1 MTRSHLGA
9 ALAALAC
16 GATPASAVVL
26 WQGDGNV
33 TAATAACAPGVAER
47 RDIGVGT
54 ILRTLYRP
62 ADLSNNG
69 ADARFSFVHDGQALY
84 AVFLPGGALPNGNYA
99 SFGVRHNGVLIANA
113 SGAYRAFSVS
123 PATVTA
129 STTFVEVTGR
139 LTNFLDIAGCTIS
152 FRAAYAPKP

>member
-1 MTRSHLGA
+1 M
-9 ALAALAC
+9 
-16 GATPASAVVL
+16 
-26 WQGDGNV
+26 
-33 TAATAACAPGVAER
+33 
-47 RDIGVGT
+47 
-54 ILRTLYRP
+54 
-62 ADLSNNG
+62 
-69 ADARFSFVHDGQALY
+69 
-84 AVFLPGGALPNGNYA
+84 FLPGGALPNGNYA